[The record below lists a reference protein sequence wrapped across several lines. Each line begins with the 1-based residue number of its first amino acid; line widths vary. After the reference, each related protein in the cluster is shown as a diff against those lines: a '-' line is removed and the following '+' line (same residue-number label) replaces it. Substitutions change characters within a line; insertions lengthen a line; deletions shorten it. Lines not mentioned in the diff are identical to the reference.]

1 MERTERRKRLRLPR
15 LSRGWR
21 IVRNVGATLVI
32 LSLAWA
38 QLFFPVGDLERNF
51 RRMERVNLL
60 VPSEV
65 VFQSDGPRP
74 TMVGLRDGWALVAR
88 NFGDALGDW
97 NVCRYPMEEG
107 VTILPLG
114 GIRRYEGGSITSGQ
128 GFLAFGL
135 PEEAGMIHGVLDLS
149 RDSWEGPP
157 LPAGSFRSRGR
168 GCSFS
173 GGRRTCRR
181 QAGPSR
187 SWGAA
192 IGASPAPC
200 GCTALG
206 WTCWRWRRSRS
217 ARR

>member
-65 VFQSDGPRP
+65 VFQSDGRDRP
-74 TMVGLRDGWALVAR
+74 WWGSGTAGPWWRGTLGTLWGVGTSAAIPWRK
-88 NFGDALGDW
+88 GDD
-97 NVCRYPMEEG
+97 
-107 VTILPLG
+107 TPLG

-149 RDSWEGPP
+149 GTVGRGPP